1 MAEST
6 IVCLI
11 YTGTMRVLYKSP
23 EFRKLHDQMENR
35 TKPDAQHWQPNPLCI
50 RLDAIEQVRDRKRAE
65 EAMMQSSCTMGRTRL
80 IPKVGFRPKAIT
92 LVIAVTI
99 GVWGC
104 GAGSTFSPAPP
115 PAPLIIVTVTPN
127 SITLSQGTT
136 QSFTATVTG
145 TTNTAV
151 SWSVQEN
158 GGGTID
164 STGLYTIPQ
173 GTNGTFHVV
182 ATSQANSA
190 AQGIAT
196 VVVPMPQ
203 VAISPVAV
211 TLSPNGTQAFTATVA
226 GFANTSVTWNIQETG
241 GGQIN
246 GVGFYT
252 APGAVGIYHVVD
264 ASVENATL
272 TANSTVTVTTSSSR
286 FTPTGNL
293 KVARGLHT
301 ATLLPNN
308 KVLVAYGSN
317 SNKYTDA
324 TGYVGLSSIE
334 VYDAGTGTFT
344 EIVGDSGN
352 GIFGHTAT
360 LMPNGKVL
368 LAGGFVNSVW
378 DYGGS
383 TSSNGAGLYDLAT
396 GQFSV
401 TGNMMASRGD
411 HTATLLA
418 NGKILIAGGADLGPT
433 GTGFASAELY
443 DPGTASFTQ
452 TGSMV
457 VGRLLHTA
465 TLLQNGKVLIVG
477 GALTSASDPVTTAEV
492 YDPATGI
499 FTLTGAMA
507 TARER
512 HTATLLADGTVLI
525 VGGTTFTG
533 TGNLHPTATAEIYD
547 PTTGLF
553 SATGSVAEARTFHT
567 AALLPNGKV
576 LVAGGGDENS
586 TAEIFDPA
594 TGTFSITGGMEIGRS
609 GHTATLLPNGSVLVV
624 GGGIFAGL
632 ATAELYQSGT
642 LSQDPWGY

>member
-1 MAEST
+1 MQCSRT
-6 IVCLI
+6 I
-11 YTGTMRVLYKSP
+11 
-23 EFRKLHDQMENR
+23 
-35 TKPDAQHWQPNPLCI
+35 
-50 RLDAIEQVRDRKRAE
+50 
-65 EAMMQSSCTMGRTRL
+65 GRTRL
-80 IPKVGFRPKAIT
+80 LPKVRFHPRAIA
-92 LVIAVTI
+92 LAIATVI

-104 GAGSTFSPAPP
+104 GGGSTSSSAPTSPP
-115 PAPLIIVTVTPN
+115 PPLRSVTVTPN
-127 SITLSQGTT
+127 TVTLSPGGT
-136 QSFTATVTG
+136 QLFAATVTG
-145 TTNTAV
+145 STDTAV
-151 SWSVQEN
+151 IWSVQEN

-164 STGLYTIPQ
+164 STGLYTTPQ

-196 VVVPMPQ
+196 VAIPMPQ
-203 VAISPVAV
+203 VTISPAAV
-211 TLSPNGTQAFTATVA
+211 TLPPDGTQTFTATVA
-226 GFANTSVTWNIQETG
+226 GFANTSVTWTIQERG

-252 APGAVGIYHVVD
+252 APGAVGFYHVV
-264 ASVENATL
+264 ATSVENTTL
-272 TANSTVTVTTSSSR
+272 TANSTVTVTTSSSK

-317 SNKYTDA
+317 SSAYSEA

-360 LMPNGKVL
+360 LMPNGQVL

-383 TSSNGAGLYDLAT
+383 TSSNGAGLYDSAT
-396 GQFSV
+396 GQFSG

-418 NGKILIAGGADLGPT
+418 NGKVLIAGGADQDPT
-433 GTGFASAELY
+433 GTGLASAELY
-443 DPGTASFTQ
+443 DPGTRTFTQ
-452 TGSMV
+452 TGSMA
-457 VGRLLHTA
+457 VGRFVHTA
-465 TLLQNGKVLIVG
+465 TKLQDGRVLIVG
-477 GALTSASDPVTTAEV
+477 GVLRSASDPIATAEI

-499 FTLTGAMA
+499 FTMTGAMA

-512 HTATLLADGTVLI
+512 HTATLLADGRVLI

-533 TGNLHPTATAEIYD
+533 TTATVEVYD
-547 PTTGLF
+547 P
-553 SATGSVAEARTFHT
+553 STGSFSVTESMAQARTFHT
-567 AALLPNGKV
+567 ATLLPNGKV

-586 TAEIFDPA
+586 TAEVYDP
-594 TGTFSITGGMEIGRS
+594 GTSAFSITGGMEIGRS
-609 GHTATLLPNGSVLVV
+609 GHTATLFPNGSVLFA

-632 ATAELYQSGT
+632 ASAELYQ
-642 LSQDPWGY
+642 